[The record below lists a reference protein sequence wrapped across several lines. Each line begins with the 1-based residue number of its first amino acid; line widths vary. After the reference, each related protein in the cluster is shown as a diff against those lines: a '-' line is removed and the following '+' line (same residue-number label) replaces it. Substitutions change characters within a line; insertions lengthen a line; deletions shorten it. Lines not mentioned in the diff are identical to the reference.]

1 MPSKRSNIVLN
12 LQTKVLFPDS
22 AVKFSYSDSIVLLG
36 SCFSDSIGIKMQN
49 AGFDVMVNPFGP
61 LYNPVSVA
69 NAVSRLESA
78 VPFSEGECVEMGAG
92 AGLVCSFSHHTLAAR
107 KTSEAFLKDAN
118 DSLAA
123 ASSFW
128 HKAGVVVV
136 TLGTSFCFRHITSGE
151 TVANCLKRPASE
163 FSREFLPYES
173 ASAVLASMVRR
184 FPAKKFIF
192 TVSPIR
198 HLSDGAHMNQLSKSS
213 LLMAVESVISMEDFK
228 ERAVYFPSFEIVM
241 DELRD
246 YRFYAEDM
254 LHPSSQTV
262 DYIWERFCDFAL
274 LPSERPALVEKEKVW
289 RQSQHRPLS
298 R

>member
-1 MPSKRSNIVLN
+1 MPSKHSNKVLN

-22 AVKFSYSDSIVLLG
+22 SVKFSYADSIILLG
-36 SCFSDSIGIKMQN
+36 SCFSDNIGMKMHN
-49 AGFDVMVNPFGP
+49 AGFDVIVNPFGP

-107 KTSEAFLKDAN
+107 STAESFLKDAN

-128 HKAGVVVV
+128 HKAGIVVI
-136 TLGTSFCFRHITSGE
+136 TLGTSFCFRHIASGE
-151 TVANCLKRPASE
+151 TVANCLKRPAAE
-163 FSREFLPYES
+163 FAREFLPYES
-173 ASAVLASMVRR
+173 ASAVLSSVVRR

-198 HLSDGAHMNQLSKSS
+198 HLSDGAHMNQISKSS
-213 LLMAVESVISMEDFK
+213 LLMAVESVVSKNEFK
-228 ERAVYFPSFEIVM
+228 DRAVYFPSYEIVM

-246 YRFYAEDM
+246 YRFYSEDM
-254 LHPSSQTV
+254 VHPTSQTI
-262 DYIWERFCDFAL
+262 DYIWERFCDYAL
-274 LPSERPALVEKEKVW
+274 LPSERQALVEKEKVW

>member
-22 AVKFSYSDSIVLLG
+22 AIKFSYSDSIVLLG

-78 VPFSEGECVEMGAG
+78 VSFSEGECVEMGAG